1 MKVDISRD
9 TFRPQRHYSSVR
21 LEQGRVQVDADWNE
35 QIAINLHH
43 TRTTARDTIGR
54 TGTPKQEPA
63 FQVVLAPGGAD
74 LLVTPG
80 KFYVDGILCELETP
94 SAPLLSYGPA
104 ARQAAVPRWV
114 ARSLAKDLWIEASV
128 AGQAAIYT
136 RITAVDATTGVVTF
150 ADEVK
155 SLGAGAQL
163 RVLATYGT
171 QPDFKVAL
179 PSPLFAVGGALIY
192 LDVWERS
199 ITALDDPDIREVAL
213 GGADTA
219 TRTRIVWQLKV
230 LPLTGAG
237 PFTCASALPDFD
249 KLTTA
254 PTGRL
259 SARAKRDVTT
269 DNPCIV
275 PASSGFRR
283 LENQLYRVEIH
294 NPGSLT
300 DGKATFKWSR
310 DNAAVVARITGQ
322 VGNVLTLAAAPRDQA
337 LGFSSGDWIEI
348 TDDVSELAGMS
359 GTLIRLSKAEG
370 KQLTLDTTTGTLDL
384 TKYPANPK
392 VRRWDSAG
400 ALAVKSDPTVDDG
413 YLRLEDGAQVKF
425 EDGTYSAGDY
435 WVIPARTITGDVE
448 WPRDAA
454 GPIPQLRKGPIHHF
468 ARLAIATTAL
478 QGGTAVTTLA
488 DCRRLFP
495 PLNDIT
501 ADDVSLDSDCDLLVN
516 ARTVHQALDV
526 LCHERSLTFHNQHLH
541 GWGIVCGLQVQCGP
555 DTARDG
561 AVIHDVVTVKNGY
574 AIDSRG
580 RDILVETSDAQGHPI
595 GDQLHVLDMLRS
607 AKLLIDPKDPTKLVD
622 GSVSLSI
629 QQGATA
635 QDRYRL
641 ELYDPNS
648 NTWGNAFQ
656 STFWWDVWQDCI
668 VPLQAAFHDEFIG
681 QDDQTW
687 EHIIS
692 FINVLAQLLFPQNG
706 PHVYI
711 SPKENQILHSFYDKL
726 RALLQSKTFC
736 AMFDGRA
743 FPNYDS
749 IFRTPTLD
757 PRPSTV
763 FGKVLQGFSLPSR
776 MRITPNGALAV
787 IVSGK
792 IVTPSES
799 SIINIFDVEYR
810 VPTTDAKGNTVFE
823 SSDVAKEKLIG
834 STAFPV
840 SGATVSD
847 VAFSPDAKTMYA
859 LAILNQ
865 QDSLFCL
872 ADITDP
878 TNVKWGQVTTLC
890 SQPLVTMKLSPL
902 DPKKMYAVGR
912 GIGLFLIDATGLQPN
927 QTQLGA
933 TFLAT
938 GHLEVAT
945 VGTGDQRKSYAFC
958 TVYAAG
964 SAPPNYVQ
972 VRRIDLSNTASVLDY
987 VLPASNP
994 QGADDICVGT
1004 TPDGKVAK
1012 LFVVANPANGQT
1024 SKQLIRFDAAVAPT
1038 APHAP
1043 EASIDLA
1050 FTQPNG
1056 TQGSSDS
1063 TAYRLAY
1070 NDAAQR
1076 VMIASLDAFLIKL
1089 VQLTTPT
1096 LDPVTHPTQL
1106 WPAAIAYNPS
1116 AVFTS
1121 VDGKTKLTGGVYVL
1135 NGLSGTINN
1144 IPAAYIGQNPP
1155 AVNLTAL
1162 AAYHSGVLE
1171 AFIDLFGRFAQYLK
1185 DCICDHFLVQCPDD
1199 TLKTLYLARLDIKN
1213 QQVYN
1218 ICNFSRRRYVHSFP
1232 TVEYWLSIV
1241 PVLPVVRKLIG
1252 DACCQIIQQF
1262 FSTVNA
1268 PDATTKRDVVSSSSA
1283 WNGLQSVQ
1291 ALNLGNLLSTQV
1303 LGKLGLAG
1311 SFLGSVFSGATS
1323 TPPAPPPPAT
1333 GQASLT
1339 AVANQSSTNATK
1351 LLTDK
1356 KVTVLSTEV
1365 ATSGTQLTD
1374 ALAAPAVL
1382 DPGSNVVLVT
1392 DTKDRV
1398 LGYRVVK
1405 PTPEANLSASNTV
1418 LVSELAKRDAA
1429 ITQLNTQLQAM
1440 QKDHAAALA
1449 TRDKQIA
1456 DLSTRMDTLMARTP
1470 APK

>member
-9 TFRPQRHYSSVR
+9 TFRSQRHYSSVR
-21 LEQGRVQVDADWNE
+21 LEQGRIQVDADWNE
-35 QIAINLHH
+35 QVAINLHH

-54 TGTPKQEPA
+54 TGTPKQEPG

-80 KFYVDGILCELETP
+80 KFYVDGILCELEAP

-114 ARSLAKDLWIEASV
+114 ARSLAKDLWVEASV
-128 AGQAAIYT
+128 AGQAPIDT
-136 RITAVDATTGVVTF
+136 RITAVDTTTGVVTF
-150 ADEVK
+150 TDEVK
-155 SLGAGAQL
+155 ALGAGAQL

-171 QPDFKVAL
+171 QPDLEVTL
-179 PSPLFAVGGALIY
+179 PSPLFAIGSALIY
-192 LDVWERS
+192 LDAWERS
-199 ITALDDPDIREVAL
+199 VTALDDPDIREVAL
-213 GGADTA
+213 GGADTS

-237 PFTCASALPDFD
+237 PFSCASALPEFD
-249 KLTTA
+249 KVTTA

-269 DNPCIV
+269 DNPCVV

-294 NPGSLT
+294 APGSLT

-322 VGNVLTLAAAPRDQA
+322 VGTVLTLAAAPRDQA
-337 LGFSSGDWIEI
+337 LGFSSGDWVEV
-348 TDDVSELAGMS
+348 TDDVSELAGIP

-370 KQLTLDTTTGTLDL
+370 KQLTLDTSTGTLDL
-384 TKYPANPK
+384 TRYPANPK

-400 ALAVKSDPTVDDG
+400 ALAVKSNPAVDDG
-413 YLRLEDGAQVKF
+413 FLRLEDGVQVKF
-425 EDGTYSAGDY
+425 EDGTYSSSDY
-435 WVIPARTITGDVE
+435 WVVPARTITGDVE
-448 WPRDAA
+448 WPRDAG
-454 GPIPQLRKGPIHHF
+454 GPVPQLRKGPLHHF

-478 QGGTAVTTLA
+478 QGSTAVTTLA
-488 DCRRLFP
+488 DCRQLFP

-501 ADDVSLDSDCDLLVN
+501 ADDVSLDSDCDLLIN

-555 DTARDG
+555 DTAKDG

-580 RDILVETSDAQGHPI
+580 RDIVVETSDAQANPI

-607 AKLLIDPKDPTKLVD
+607 TKLLIDPKDPTKLVD
-622 GSVSLSI
+622 GSISLSI

-635 QDRYRL
+635 QDRYRI
-641 ELYDPNS
+641 ELYDPGS
-648 NTWGNAFQ
+648 NTWASAFQ

-668 VPLQAAFHDEFIG
+668 VPLQVAFHDEFIG

-687 EHIIS
+687 EHVIS
-692 FINVLAQLLFPQNG
+692 FINVLSQLLFPQNG

-711 SPKENQILHSFYDKL
+711 SPKENQILHDFYDKL
-726 RALLQSKTFC
+726 RGLLQSKTFC

-743 FPNYDS
+743 FPTYDS
-749 IFRTPTLD
+749 IFRTPTPD
-757 PRPSTV
+757 PRPSTI
-763 FGKVLQGFSLPSR
+763 FGKVLQGLSLPSR

-787 IVSGK
+787 MVSGK
-792 IVTPSES
+792 VVAANQS
-799 SIINIFDVEYR
+799 SIINLFDVEYR
-810 VPTTDAKGNTVFE
+810 VPTTDAKGNPVFE
-823 SSDVAKEKLIG
+823 SSDVAKEKLLG
-834 STAFPV
+834 STAFPT
-840 SGATVSD
+840 SGATVTD

-859 LAILNQ
+859 IAILNQ
-865 QDSLFCL
+865 NDSLFCV

-878 TNVKWGQVTTLC
+878 ANVKWGQVTTLC
-890 SQPLVTMKLSPL
+890 DQPLVTLKLSPL
-902 DPKKMYAVGR
+902 DPKKLCATAR
-912 GIGLFLIDATGLQPN
+912 GFGLFTFDTSGLKPAQP
-927 QTQLGA
+927 LVA
-933 TFLAT
+933 SFLAT

-945 VGTGDQRKSYAFC
+945 IGTGDQRKAYAFC

-964 SAPPNYVQ
+964 SSPPNYVH
-972 VRRIDLSNTASVLDY
+972 VRRIDLSNAAAVFEY
-987 VLPASNP
+987 ALPASNP
-994 QGADDICVGT
+994 QGVDDICVGT
-1004 TPDGKVAK
+1004 TPDGRIAK
-1012 LFVVANPANGQT
+1012 LFVVANPTGAQT
-1024 SKQLIRFDAAVAPT
+1024 SKQLVRFDAAAAPT
-1038 APHAP
+1038 ASVPPP
-1043 EASIDLA
+1043 EATIDLG

-1056 TQGSSDS
+1056 TQGSADNTS
-1063 TAYRLAY
+1063 YRLAY
-1070 NDAAQR
+1070 NDLTQR
-1076 VMIASLDAFLIKL
+1076 VMIASFDAFLIKL
-1089 VQLTTPT
+1089 LPLTAAV
-1096 LDPVTHPTQL
+1096 LDPVTHPAQL

-1121 VDGKTKLTGGVYVL
+1121 VDGKTRLTGGVYVL
-1135 NGLSGTINN
+1135 NALSGTINN
-1144 IPAAYIGQNPP
+1144 IPAAYLGQNPP
-1155 AVNLTAL
+1155 AVNLAAL
-1162 AAYHSGVLE
+1162 ATYHNGVLE

-1185 DCICDHFLVQCPDD
+1185 DCVCDHFLVQCPDD
-1199 TLKTLYLARLDIKN
+1199 TLKTLYLARIDIQN
-1213 QQVYN
+1213 QQVFN

-1232 TVEYWLSIV
+1232 AVEHWLSIV

-1268 PDATTKRDVVSSSSA
+1268 PDATTRSDVVSSSSA

-1291 ALNLGNLLSTQV
+1291 ALDLANLLSTQV

-1311 SFLGSVFSGATS
+1311 SFLKTLLSGATS
-1323 TPPAPPPPAT
+1323 TPPAPPAPAT
-1333 GQASLT
+1333 GKASLT
-1339 AVANQSSTNATK
+1339 DVANQSSANATR

-1356 KVTVLSTEV
+1356 KVTVLSKEV

-1392 DTKDRV
+1392 DTRDRV
-1398 LGYRVVK
+1398 VGYRVVK
-1405 PTPEANLSASNTV
+1405 PAPEANLSSGNTV
-1418 LVSELAKRDAA
+1418 LVAELAKRDAA
-1429 ITQLNTQLQAM
+1429 ITQLGTQLQAV

-1456 DLSTRMDTLMARTP
+1456 DLGTKMDTLMARTP